1 MARKHWRCF
10 FCDDVFTTK
19 HEAAEH
25 FGAFNSCE
33 ADVPACKIAGHEKH
47 LIHYIR
53 RLEEEIS
60 RHRAEDSDVMRSIYT
75 LEADHR
81 QALIR
86 AEEDG
91 YGKGVRDM
99 RNQRQM
105 AAGDRCDGSC
115 NDGLPCHC

>member
-1 MARKHWRCF
+1 M
-10 FCDDVFTTK
+10 
-19 HEAAEH
+19 
-25 FGAFNSCE
+25 
-33 ADVPACKIAGHEKH
+33 
-47 LIHYIR
+47 HYIR

-99 RNQRQM
+99 KAERNQREM
-105 AAGDRCDGSC
+105 AAGTRCDGSC
-115 NDGLPCHC
+115 NAGLPCHC